1 VKKIITGK
9 TSMQKLFRLCLW
21 QVILGLCTAGAFSIS
36 MLSTSG
42 SAFSQEI
49 PTQERGIRMR
59 GPKSTDA
66 FPYDRY
72 GPITQTDTLWKIAL
86 TVRPDSRLSVYQVME
101 ALYQANPNSFVNNN
115 LNHLVQGQYL
125 KIPSFDRMMSVNTTV
140 AKQKSRQ
147 DDKDWQKKQPKKVK
161 TPKVPSVNKKDLDT
175 VKVEINDQLQK
186 IDNEQQKRLENIQND
201 VLDSI
206 DGLQAILKE
215 NENLRQ
221 RLTSFN
227 NQLGTMQKEVAK
239 GKEIKLQMDDMI
251 RLQQALLEKAQSRE
265 QELLLEKQQAALE
278 KDNVFS
284 SLWFIV
290 LMATLPAILILLA
303 VAFIFKR
310 RKTETINSESVP
322 KKKSKGKPENIINE
336 PKDEIDEIDELSL
349 DDDLSIDLLDEEG
362 KSEDDVIHLD
372 DDDED
377 DLGDL
382 DDLDDLDDLEDILLD
397 DDELEG
403 GELGQDD
410 LDSLLM
416 EDDAI
421 EEEENDAL
429 VDNQL
434 DQSDLDDLL
443 GDLGDDEFEIEDED
457 FSSKDE
463 LDIDDALLES
473 MAIDEAPA
481 VKKESSKADDDA
493 QTEMSD
499 PDDIDALLESMA
511 ADEGPVEEAAVVEEE
526 SVEEASSKADDD
538 AQTEI
543 SDPDDID
550 ALLESMATDE
560 TPAEEAAV
568 VEEESVEEA
577 SSKAD
582 DAQTEISDPDDI
594 DALLESMAADE
605 GPLEEAAVVE
615 EESVEEASSKADDD
629 AQTEISDPDDI
640 DALLESM
647 ATDETPAVEEESV
660 EEASSKADDDTQTEM
675 SNPDDIDTLLESMAA
690 DETPAED
697 AAVVEEASS
706 KADDDTQTEMSDPD
720 DIDALLES
728 MAADETPA
736 EDAAVVEEASSKAD
750 DDTQTEM
757 SDPDDIDALLE
768 SMATDETPAEEAAVV
783 EEESV
788 EEASSKADD
797 ADDGQTEMSDPDD
810 IDALLASMDVEGSD
824 DDDNSEEEAVNKEEV
839 KQEESQNKAKIESL
853 TEEYVA
859 PLLAAD
865 FSDLLAKS
873 TKEDLTGI
881 DTSQDDLV
889 DDDFDIDALIADIE
903 NNTTDQNL
911 IQDTEFDIG
920 DDLAEGAF
928 DEESLAELLNDEEAA
943 VELSPDF
950 SDQNVLAD
958 LLNDE
963 NNDKSQVSE
972 ATEINDIQELDS
984 LDFDELLANI
994 EEESSVASQSVDF
1007 NENLDVGDDFSL
1019 AEFDNIS
1026 SNTHSNANK
1035 KTTKGEESFLSVD
1048 SLLSESQDEVSR
1060 NEPYDK
1066 SNIDVGLNEFP
1077 EFTNGVNKIDVD
1089 LDENGMAAKLDL
1101 AKVYIEIGDQDNAQ
1115 VILQEVIKQG
1125 DNQQQVVAQE
1135 LLDNL

>member
-511 ADEGPVEEAAVVEEE
+511 ADEGP
-526 SVEEASSKADDD
+526 
-538 AQTEI
+538 
-543 SDPDDID
+543 
-550 ALLESMATDE
+550 
-560 TPAEEAAV
+560 
-568 VEEESVEEA
+568 
-577 SSKAD
+577 
-582 DAQTEISDPDDI
+582 
-594 DALLESMAADE
+594 
-605 GPLEEAAVVE
+605 LEEAAVVE

-647 ATDETPAVEEESV
+647 ATDETPA
-660 EEASSKADDDTQTEM
+660 
-675 SNPDDIDTLLESMAA
+675 
-690 DETPAED
+690 
-697 AAVVEEASS
+697 
-706 KADDDTQTEMSDPD
+706 
-720 DIDALLES
+720 
-728 MAADETPA
+728 
-736 EDAAVVEEASSKAD
+736 
-750 DDTQTEM
+750 
-757 SDPDDIDALLE
+757 
-768 SMATDETPAEEAAVV
+768 V